1 MKSET
6 LWNVW
11 IKLSAM
17 HWNEQMSLDFK
28 YDQIRHKCNVKH
40 SLSMR
45 IMVNA
50 EKVL

>member
-1 MKSET
+1 
-6 LWNVW
+6 
-11 IKLSAM
+11 
-17 HWNEQMSLDFK
+17 MSLDFK

-40 SLSMR
+40 SLCMR